1 MKAQSDTKPNRLI
14 RSRGKTQ
21 VAHNIKPIVVEDMD
35 GESRTAWEYDYVE
48 IEGRVTRSKI
58 LAAIQAQELEEEDEV
73 ETDAKVEVIETER
86 IKNTTKRQRQIVKS

>member
-73 ETDAKVEVIETER
+73 SDVEVEAIETER
-86 IKNTTKRQRQIVKS
+86 IKNTTKRQRQIIKS

>member
-14 RSRGKTQ
+14 KSRGKTQ
-21 VAHNIKPIVVEDMD
+21 VAYNIKPIVIEDMD

-58 LAAIQAQELEEEDEV
+58 LAAIDMQNLEEEDEV
-73 ETDAKVEVIETER
+73 EADCDIERVEAELLKLRR
-86 IKNTTKRQRQIVKS
+86 I

>member
-21 VAHNIKPIVVEDMD
+21 VAYNIKPIVVEDMD

-73 ETDAKVEVIETER
+73 SDVEVEAIETER
-86 IKNTTKRQRQIVKS
+86 IENTTKRQRQIIKS